1 MKLPNMVNPKEQHMQ
16 NCFKI
21 YYSKVNAGKILGLA
35 SQKKQKDLL
44 VVTGKKGYL
53 FTIILWENWR

>member
-1 MKLPNMVNPKEQHMQ
+1 MVNPTEQHME

-53 FTIILWENWR
+53 FTIIL